1 MNKTSSPYLK
11 ELYKGNIKWKPFN
24 VKTLNIAKKLDK
36 IIFIHIGYIGNVDA
50 RESAYKLFRDERIIE
65 VINNNFIPIA
75 IDLED
80 VPEAMLIGMDLLI
93 ITEQFYSIPINIFSL
108 PGTKPFTSF
117 SNITPEEFLSL
128 SYNIIESFKNKR
140 ELLEKAGRYVANRLC
155 GTGVVQK
162 KEAPCN
168 ISDKLLH
175 AYVKSWVS
183 RYIISKRRNLQ
194 TPYTINSRYYIFL
207 LKYSHY
213 YNHQENLK
221 WLENA
226 LDKVCFSA
234 MFDPIEGGLFS
245 QSLNTEFKEPLY
257 EKQLSENIQAA
268 VLFSFAY
275 KYYKHKHYKYIVER
289 IIDSIENRFKSSSGG
304 YMTSITLAK
313 RREESAYYKF
323 SLNELKE
330 KFPDTHMYI
339 AKILGM
345 ETEAAPDCQQIISNT
360 REFEKITQEELAKLK
375 EIRKSK
381 KGEIIIDKRVIT
393 AYNCLYSTSLC
404 LIANNLGRK
413 KTYYTDRAKEI
424 IENILNTQKK
434 DKVRLHRYISQDN
447 REHANADLLD
457 YTFFLNA
464 LLHIYKYTKE
474 KKYDRLISKYTA
486 FIMLNHYQ
494 AHNGMF
500 SKTSRAEEITPF
512 KRESIIDY
520 IRYSANSVMAR
531 NLLILYKTRKDEF
544 FLEAFKQQLYNIA
557 PQIIGTGPLMV
568 GWALQILNY
577 LSNRSDFD

>member
-11 ELYKGNIKWKPFN
+11 ELYKGRIKWKPFS
-24 VKTLNIAKKLDK
+24 VKSLNLARKQDK
-36 IIFIHIGYIGNVDA
+36 IIFIHIGYIANIDA
-50 RESAYKLFRDERIIE
+50 RESAFELFKDQRVIDIINE
-65 VINNNFIPIA
+65 NFIPIA

-108 PGTKPFTSF
+108 PGAKPFTSF
-117 SNITPEEFLSL
+117 STVSPEEFLSL
-128 SYNIIESFKNKR
+128 SYNIIDSFKYKR
-140 ELLEKAGRYVANRLC
+140 ELLDKAGKYVANRLS

-194 TPYTINSRYYIFL
+194 SPYTINSRYYIFL

-213 YNHQENLK
+213 YNQKENIG
-221 WLENA
+221 WLERA
-226 LDKVCFSA
+226 LDKICFSA
-234 MFDPIEGGLFS
+234 MFDPIEGGFFS
-245 QSLNTEFKEPLY
+245 QSVNTSFNEPLY

-275 KYYKHKHYKYIVER
+275 KYYRHKHYKVIVER
-289 IIDSIENRFKSSSGG
+289 IIDSIENSFKSPQEG
-304 YMTSITLAK
+304 YMTSITLTK
-313 RREESAYYKF
+313 RSKESSYYKY
-323 SLNELKE
+323 SINELKDN
-330 KFPDTHMYI
+330 FPDTYIYI
-339 AKILGM
+339 AETLGM
-345 ETEAAPDCQQIISNT
+345 DTEAPADLQQIISHT
-360 REFEKITQEELAKLK
+360 SKFAKLTKEELSILK
-375 EIRKSK
+375 GIRRGK
-381 KGEIIIDKRVIT
+381 KGEVIVDKRVIT

-404 LIANNLGRK
+404 LITHNLGNK
-413 KTYYTDRAKEI
+413 NKVYIEKAKDI
-424 IENILNTQKK
+424 ISNILNTQTI
-434 DKVRLHRYISQDN
+434 DKIRLHRYISQDN
-447 REHANADLLD
+447 REHASADLLD

-474 KKYDRLISKYTA
+474 KKYDLLISKYTA
-486 FIMLNHYQ
+486 YIMLNYYQ

-500 SKTSRAEEITPF
+500 SKTSKTEEITPF

-531 NLLILYKTRKDEF
+531 NLLILYKTRKDEI
-544 FLEAFKQQLYNIA
+544 FLTAFKQQLYNIA